1 MARPSTLRLQE
12 SPSRAAT
19 PAWLRRPADIKR
31 LKTFE
36 EYQHAINDYFTTC
49 DDEGIQPLF
58 SGLALVLGLPGIET
72 VYRLARRKPELTEI
86 LSRAIT
92 AIAHG
97 YEAALSGPGARGAIF
112 ALQHLKD
119 FDLEEPAGSAPVQS
133 WKQQMTVD
141 VNQRIVG
148 VVDPATLGREL
159 SPEEAYLT
167 IIKGGQARIQLPAR
181 EIAGECTQVEEMN
194 K

>member
-1 MARPSTLRLQE
+1 MARPHLRLE
-12 SPSRAAT
+12 T
-19 PAWLRRPADIKR
+19 PPALGVKPDWLRRPADIKR

-36 EYQHAINDYFTTC
+36 EYQQAINDYFTTC
-49 DDEGIQPLF
+49 DDEGVQPLF

-97 YEAALSGPGARGAIF
+97 YEAALTGPGSRGAVF

-119 FDLEEPAGSAPVQS
+119 FDLEEPVGSAPVQS

-148 VVDPATLGREL
+148 VVDPSMVGREMT
-159 SPEEAYLT
+159 PEEAYLT
-167 IIKGGQARIQLPAR
+167 IIKGGQAKIKQEPPR
-181 EIAGECTQVEEMN
+181 EIEGECEVVN
-194 K
+194 GSS